1 MGLLQKIK
9 AFFGIKD
16 RKMLEAPKEEI
27 HEVTKKPS
35 LLEESENLTK
45 SRDIVDALRVVGC
58 KKDVLFEVS
67 KFNETEKENLKN
79 IIITL
84 KNLGY
89 SKLKISVILNG
100 NASILKMDN
109 DVLLDNIH
117 KLYEYLKDKESVSD
131 IIYAEPFILNI
142 NIVEKIEELKS
153 VFEKFEIDFQN
164 QKYILEENPN
174 IFLLDHDRFIE
185 SLNVITE
192 SVQNTEEFLD
202 EILSNP
208 LIIGIIDKRL
218 LAAHF

>member
-27 HEVTKKPS
+27 HEVTKKTS